1 MLIKKKTFE
10 NKKLIISGLQ
20 GSGKTFLSR
29 QILKNFKPIVLS
41 LNKDDKDFWKKQ
53 KNMVVVEDDNLIK
66 NFEFWLK
73 QAKRLSLKGVI
84 NCVFI
89 DDADVFFK
97 SHMDT
102 NPTIRDLWSNHRHY
116 NLTLIMVSHRLQ
128 DIPARLYGQLENLIL
143 FTIDNPQTIDLLNK
157 FYKGL
162 GDLVK
167 DLPFKSYKFILKEIG
182 KAPRILRYTYKS
194 KKGGLKKK

>member
-1 MLIKKKTFE
+1 MLIKKSTFKD
-10 NKKLIISGLQ
+10 KKLIISGLQ
-20 GSGKTFLSR
+20 GSGKTYLSR
-29 QILKNFKPIVLS
+29 QLLKNFKVLVMS
-41 LNKDDKDFWKKQ
+41 LNKDDKEYWKKQ
-53 KNMVVVEDDNLIK
+53 KNILVVEDNDLIK
-66 NFEFWLK
+66 NFEYWLK
-73 QAKRLSLKGVI
+73 KAKILSEKKII

-102 NPTIRDLWSNHRHY
+102 NSTIRDLWSNHRHY
-116 NLTLIMVSHRLQ
+116 GLTLIMVSHRLQ

-143 FTIDNPQTIDLLNK
+143 FTIDNPQTVDLLNK

-167 DLPFKSYKFILKEIG
+167 GLPFKSYKFVLKEIG
-182 KAPRILRYTYKS
+182 KAPKILKYTQKS
-194 KKGGLKKK
+194 KKGELKK